1 MYDIN
6 MMNNMAAKV
15 MNRSNLTVSN
25 PSCIFQDKEMRY
37 WKTTPTAMV
46 RVTIPTKDR

>member
-1 MYDIN
+1 MSDIN
-6 MMNNMAAKV
+6 MMNNMAARP
-15 MNRSNLTVSN
+15 MNRSYLIVSN
-25 PSCIFQDKEMRY
+25 PSCIFRDKEMRY